1 MELISVIIPTYNRE
15 KLIERSINSVL
26 NQTYKNIEL
35 IVVDDFSSDNTEKV
49 VKKYTDERL
58 HYIKLEKNSGA
69 CVARNVGIENAK
81 GEYIAFQ
88 DSDDVWHD
96 NKLEIQ
102 LEYMKKNNAEVSFC
116 NMMRY
121 KINEKEPKEIPQDCP
136 EGVIKY
142 ETLLKKSVVSTQ
154 CLMAKKSCFDNIK
167 FDINLPRLQD
177 WDIIL
182 ELSKKY
188 KIYHINTALVDIY
201 IQKDSISSHPERG
214 KIALDILKQK
224 NLEYIEKNS
233 EVNFKWLI
241 YMGNYKLD
249 NHENP
254 ANEYAEALKIKFKMN
269 LYIKYILAKFNILIP
284 IYKKMKKI

>member
-154 CLMAKKSCFDNIK
+154 CLMTKKSCFDNIK